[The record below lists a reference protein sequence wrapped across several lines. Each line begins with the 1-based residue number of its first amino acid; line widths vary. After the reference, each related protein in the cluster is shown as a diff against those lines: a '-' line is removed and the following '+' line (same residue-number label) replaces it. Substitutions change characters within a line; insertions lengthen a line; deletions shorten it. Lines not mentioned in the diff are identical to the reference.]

1 MRRDMWRQEGG
12 LKSQIENAGE
22 ERTGRA
28 GWRTEGGFK
37 SQIETERTGREEGGG
52 GWRED

>member
-1 MRRDMWRQEGG
+1 M
-12 LKSQIENAGE
+12 KSHNEKEGE

-28 GWRTEGGFK
+28 GWRREGGFK